1 MADMT
6 KEEKDIFSKVKYF
19 KWEHPDCTN
28 SISGTNDPFYNTMR
42 YPIYFDKNA
51 NQDLS
56 TILANGYSS
65 LSGVIAEYEINA
77 GLRS

>member
-1 MADMT
+1 MT
-6 KEEKDIFSKVKYF
+6 KEEKEVFSKVKYF
-19 KWEHPDCTN
+19 KWEHSDCTN

-42 YPIYFDKNA
+42 EPIYFSKNTK
-51 NQDLS
+51 QDLS
-56 TILANGYSS
+56 TILANGYSA